1 MIYSSGNQTW
11 ERNRLKSFPE
21 AMGQPRQPWAKTG
34 RAHGHSRKQTT
45 VRCASPWTAETV
57 PWAALGHT
65 SRVAA
70 PCSWPPPCWNV
81 KQMHPNAEWPD
92 ATFSRGVWNV
102 GSATCQSPRSVFGAL
117 VDKHHLSQR
126 PSLTAASPRT
136 QVWGPFF
143 HVTSESQSWP
153 GIPVCQLLAWFLTP
167 RLPVRQHQV

>member
-1 MIYSSGNQTW
+1 
-11 ERNRLKSFPE
+11 
-21 AMGQPRQPWAKTG
+21 
-34 RAHGHSRKQTT
+34 
-45 VRCASPWTAETV
+45 
-57 PWAALGHT
+57 
-65 SRVAA
+65 
-70 PCSWPPPCWNV
+70 
-81 KQMHPNAEWPD
+81 MHPNAEWPD

-167 RLPVRQHQV
+167 RLPVRQHQVQRLPNKWQGWLGQDLGWMEAWDQDPIFFMPMG